1 MVGNFY
7 SKDLSPF
14 LRVNYKMKVKVI
26 ASSVKLEEEEVALL
40 VEVLFSSSQD
50 KRVGIHLIILENII
64 FTKVVRKSKHQKE
77 LTWSPK
83 QFNE

>member
-14 LRVNYKMKVKVI
+14 LRVNYKIKVKVI

-40 VEVLFSSSQD
+40 VEVLFSSS
-50 KRVGIHLIILENII
+50 
-64 FTKVVRKSKHQKE
+64 
-77 LTWSPK
+77 
-83 QFNE
+83 